1 MQMSN
6 IGVVAKIV
14 AQPGK
19 EDVALQELRRM
30 VAPTRKENGCIK
42 YVLHRSKQ
50 NPSEFWFVE
59 EWTSVDALD
68 KHKQTPHYLHLIQQK
83 ANFAASG
90 DVIVLEPIA
99 DND

>member
-1 MQMSN
+1 MSN

-30 VAPTRKENGCIK
+30 VEPTRKENGCLK

-59 EWTSVDALD
+59 EWTSIDALD
-68 KHKQTPHYLHLIQQK
+68 KHKQTPHFLQLTEKK
-83 ANFAASG
+83 ASFAASG
-90 DVIVLEPIA
+90 EVIVLEPIG
-99 DND
+99 DDD